1 MLGKDKGS
9 LQFSEIVKLFEENEN
24 SNMRRYRYPNV
35 HSSII
40 YNSQDIEGASK
51 VA

>member
-9 LQFSEIVKLFEENEN
+9 LQFSEIVKMFEENEN
-24 SNMRRYRYPNV
+24 SNLKRYRYPSV
-35 HSSII
+35 HRSII
-40 YNSQDIEGASK
+40 YNSQDTEGASK